1 MIDRDDIL
9 DRVKFVS
16 KRIYGDNLHSLYL
29 TNDANSVLNITC
41 VIKDYGATEPLSED
55 AQELVNSLISFVEFE
70 LISLKDISYEKIIW
84 LKNNCNLILGKEF
97 IDVKDLSLEEILDSG
112 MSLDKIDDQFYHY
125 ASYGLTGI
133 PSDDERK
140 GLCRW
145 ISRNVLRTAYSIVM
159 LREKKY
165 VTDLESC
172 YMGYSKYYPESSD
185 LIKEFLNLFN
195 NPIIDLE
202 ELSEKWTD
210 VKDLLEGQFEDRTL
224 D

>member
-70 LISLKDISYEKIIW
+70 LISLKDISDEKIIW